1 MSNQETVD
9 RLREQASILKE
20 AADYIAEHCDEGDE
34 IDVDELCRDI
44 AQHREERLEELEERQ
59 HQSGFYAFQDLMDM
73 YRFER

>member
-20 AADYIAEHCDEGDE
+20 AADYIAENCDEDDE
-34 IDVDELCRDI
+34 IDINKLCRDI